1 MCKVKTS
8 KTEAVRYDSKKK
20 ILSTPMNALAEALKL
35 PSYVMEDS
43 SSIMD
48 AKTQE
53 PLIELVKGGKELP
66 TELMTFSGGKLNK
79 AKLLCAQETDNSCY
93 IVLTVLETLCGSHG
107 ENERFL
113 GYLVYKA

>member
-8 KTEAVRYDSKKK
+8 KTEAVTYNSEKK
-20 ILSTPMNALAEALKL
+20 ILSTPMNALAEAMKL
-35 PSYVMEDS
+35 SSYVMEDS

-53 PLIELVKGGKELP
+53 PLIELVKSGKELP
-66 TELMTFSGGKLNK
+66 TELVTFSGGKLNK
-79 AKLLCAQETDNSCY
+79 AKLLCAQETDNGW

-107 ENERFL
+107 ESECFL

>member
-8 KTEAVRYDSKKK
+8 KTETVTYDSEKK

-53 PLIELVKGGKELP
+53 PLIELVKRGIELP
-66 TELMTFSGGKLNK
+66 TELLTFSGGRLNK
-79 AKLLCAQETDNSCY
+79 AKLLCAQETDNGWT
-93 IVLTVLETLCGSHG
+93 ILTVLETLCGSHG
-107 ENERFL
+107 EHECFL

>member
-1 MCKVKTS
+1 MCKIKTS
-8 KTEAVRYDSKKK
+8 KTETVTYDSEKKV
-20 ILSTPMNALAEALKL
+20 LSTPMNALAEALKL

-53 PLIELVKGGKELP
+53 PLIELVKRGKALP
-66 TELMTFSGGKLNK
+66 TELVTFSGGKLNK
-79 AKLLCAQETDNSCY
+79 AKLLCAQETDNGY
-93 IVLTVLETLCGSHG
+93 VALTVLETLYSSHG
-107 ENERFL
+107 ESERFL

>member
-1 MCKVKTS
+1 MCKIKTS
-8 KTEAVRYDSKKK
+8 KTETVTYDSKKK

-53 PLIELVKGGKELP
+53 SLIELVKRGEELP
-66 TELMTFSGGKLNK
+66 TELMTFSGGKLSK
-79 AKLLCAQETDNSCY
+79 AKLLCAQETNDGW
-93 IVLTVLETLCGSHG
+93 IVLTVLETLYDSHH
-107 ENERFL
+107 ESERFL

>member
-8 KTEAVRYDSKKK
+8 KTETVTYDSKKK
-20 ILSTPMNALAEALKL
+20 VLTTPMNALAEALKL
-35 PSYVMEDS
+35 SSYVMEDS

-48 AKTQE
+48 AKSQY
-53 PLIELVKGGKELP
+53 PLIELVKSGKELP

-79 AKLLCAQETDNSCY
+79 AKLLCAQETDDGWL
-93 IVLTVLETLCGSHG
+93 ILTVLETLYGSHG
-107 ENERFL
+107 ESERFL

>member
-1 MCKVKTS
+1 MCTIKTS
-8 KTEAVRYDSKKK
+8 KTEIVKYDSEKK
-20 ILSTPMNALAEALKL
+20 ILLTPMNALAEALKL

-43 SSIMD
+43 SSTMD

-53 PLIELVKGGKELP
+53 PLTELVKSGKELP

-79 AKLLCAQETDNSCY
+79 AKLLCAQETDNGWL
-93 IVLTVLETLCGSHG
+93 ILTVLETLCGPHG
-107 ENERFL
+107 ESERFL